1 MKKLI
6 FAILFVLITFL
17 GKSQDFEYQGL
28 FEGIGD
34 NREFFNDYG
43 FPQTILGTR
52 TAFEA
57 GFKSKNNRI
66 RGGLAI
72 YLNSAAILTL
82 KSQN

>member
-1 MKKLI
+1 MKKL
-6 FAILFVLITFL
+6 FTILFVLITFL

-34 NREFFNDYG
+34 NREYFNNYG

-52 TAFEA
+52 AAFEA
-57 GFKSKNNRI
+57 GFKSKTTE
-66 RGGLAI
+66 LAEVSVI
-72 YLNSAAILTL
+72 CLNLAATLTL